1 MKNAIYAAV
10 IAVCIIVAVL
20 VFVKTQGG
28 GTGGVTD
35 IPEDEMVWVKCRK
48 CNQSYEMGKRTYHED
63 VQTKAAENPTPMMM
77 TPPLPCEKCS
87 KDGIFLAEKCEKCGN
102 VFFQNSVPSDFADR
116 CPDCKYSKTEA
127 VRQER
132 LKQR

>member
-20 VFVKTQGG
+20 VFVKTQRGG
-28 GTGGVTD
+28 QGGLDT

-48 CNQSYEMGKRTYHED
+48 CNQFYEMGKRAYHEA
-63 VQTKAAENPTPMMM
+63 VRTKAAQSTTAMMM
-77 TPPLPCEKCS
+77 TPPLTCEKCG

-102 VFFQNSVPSDFADR
+102 VFFQNSVPADFADR
-116 CPDCKYSKTEA
+116 CPDCKFSKTEA

-132 LKQR
+132 LEQR